1 MSQYFEMHPENP
13 QPRLVRR
20 AVEILRDGGLIAYPT
35 DSCYAL
41 GCCLGNKEAV
51 ERIRRIRRMDKDH
64 VFTLV
69 CRDLSEIATY
79 ARVDN
84 TRYRLLRSLTPGP
97 YTFILPA
104 SHEVPRRLVSP
115 KRRTIGIR
123 VPDSAI
129 VRSLLQEL
137 GEPIMSTT
145 LILPGSDLPLTEP
158 KIIRERL
165 ERLVD
170 LVVDGGVCFHEP
182 TTVLDLRDDQPVLLR
197 QGRGVVDFLEL
208 AS

>member
-1 MSQYFEMHPENP
+1 
-13 QPRLVRR
+13 
-20 AVEILRDGGLIAYPT
+20 
-35 DSCYAL
+35 
-41 GCCLGNKEAV
+41 
-51 ERIRRIRRMDKDH
+51 
-64 VFTLV
+64 
-69 CRDLSEIATY
+69 
-79 ARVDN
+79 
-84 TRYRLLRSLTPGP
+84 
-97 YTFILPA
+97 
-104 SHEVPRRLVSP
+104 
-115 KRRTIGIR
+115 
-123 VPDSAI
+123 
-129 VRSLLQEL
+129 
-137 GEPIMSTT
+137 